1 MASTLT
7 TGGLGSGLDVAG
19 MVAKLVAA
27 ERAPADARITKLD
40 KANTSDLTAVST
52 LRGAMATFQDKAT
65 ALKDATALVLR
76 TATSGNTA
84 LFTATAD
91 STASTGSYDIEV
103 KQLASAAKFTT
114 VALGSAATS
123 TVETGTLAVTQGST
137 TFNVVIN
144 STNNTLAGLRDAI
157 NLSAGTTGV
166 TASLLTASD
175 GVHLQINGGASGSAN
190 SLSLSATNMSG
201 TGDVRLASLLSDS
214 RTSATYSAATKVL
227 GNGYITLTQG
237 SNSFTVNTS
246 NTTLQGFVDAVNSAG
261 GNVGIKASLITEASG
276 GVHVALIGAP
286 GTAGTPVSMS
296 YVTPHSNTN
305 DISLPDFVENS
316 STQAAQKGV
325 AANANIMIN
334 GLAATSA
341 TNAFSG
347 AIQGVTVNVASVSAV
362 GATTSLVVANNDAA
376 ISAKVADFVNAYNN
390 LITTMAGL
398 GGYNATTKTAGAM
411 LGDSMMQTIQT
422 QVRRTATM
430 VVSGG
435 SSVYNTLSAI
445 GVVRDDT
452 NKADVTGKLKV
463 DATKLQAALTA
474 DSQSVSKVLAG
485 SGGIATAFAAALD
498 KHTETKTGVA
508 DLATREAIITARTKD
523 IAKQKTVLETRIADY
538 KARQTT
544 IFNSLDGML
553 SKMQTTSSQLT
564 QSLSKSTTG

>member
-19 MVAKLVAA
+19 MVAKLVGA

-76 TATSGNTA
+76 TATSANTA

-103 KQLASAAKFTT
+103 KNLAAAGKFTT
-114 VALGSAATS
+114 VSLGATTTSA
-123 TVETGTLAVTQGST
+123 VQTGTLAVTQGST

-144 STNNTLAGLRDAI
+144 SGNNTLSGLRDAI
-157 NLSAGTTGV
+157 NSSASTTGV
-166 TASLLTASD
+166 TASLLTLAD
-175 GVHLQINGGASGSAN
+175 GVHLQLNGGATGSAN
-190 SLSLSATNMSG
+190 ALSVSASNPSA
-201 TGDVRLASLLSDS
+201 TGDVSLAAL
-214 RTSATYSAATKVL
+214 
-227 GNGYITLTQG
+227 
-237 SNSFTVNTS
+237 F
-246 NTTLQGFVDAVNSAG
+246 NSAQT
-261 GNVGIKASLITEASG
+261 V
-276 GVHVALIGAP
+276 
-286 GTAGTPVSMS
+286 
-296 YVTPHSNTN
+296 
-305 DISLPDFVENS
+305 
-316 STQAAQKGV
+316 V
-325 AANANIMIN
+325 AANANITIN

-341 TNAFSG
+341 TNAFSA
-347 AIQGVTVNVASVSAV
+347 AIQGVTVNVAGVSTV
-362 GATTSLVVANNDAA
+362 GSTTSLAVANNDSA
-376 ISAKVADFVNAYNN
+376 ISAKVSDFVNAYNN

-445 GVVRDDT
+445 GVVRDDI

-485 SGGIATAFAAALD
+485 SGGIATAFATALD

-508 DLATREAIITARTKD
+508 DLATREAVIAARTKD
-523 IAKQKTVLETRIADY
+523 IAKQKTALEARVADY
-538 KARQTT
+538 KARQTK

-553 SKMQTTSSQLT
+553 SKMQTTSSQLS
-564 QSLSKSTTG
+564 QSLSKTTSS

>member
-91 STASTGSYDIEV
+91 STANTGSYDIEV

-123 TVETGTLAVTQGST
+123 TVEAGTLAVTQGST

-190 SLSLSATNMSG
+190 SLSLSATNVSG

-296 YVTPHSNTN
+296 YVTPHSNAN

-316 STQAAQKGV
+316 STQAAQKVV

-485 SGGIATAFAAALD
+485 SGGIATAFATALD

-508 DLATREAIITARTKD
+508 DLATREAVIAARTKD
-523 IAKQKTVLETRIADY
+523 IAKQKNALEVRIADY
-538 KARQTT
+538 KARQTKT
-544 IFNSLDGML
+544 FNSLDGML

-564 QSLSKSTTG
+564 QSLSKSTSG